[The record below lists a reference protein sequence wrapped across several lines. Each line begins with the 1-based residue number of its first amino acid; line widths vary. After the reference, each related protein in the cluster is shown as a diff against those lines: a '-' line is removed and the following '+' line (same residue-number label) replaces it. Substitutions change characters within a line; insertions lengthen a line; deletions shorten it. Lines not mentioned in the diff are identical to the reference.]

1 MWDSLAAGKKDK
13 RFIVPPPKRKIE
25 RKPGAKSSV
34 YRCEEAHRVLVFWLR
49 RQGVT
54 DPKPCHALRKEFGS
68 YVATCFSLFHAQKLL
83 GHSTPAVTS
92 AYYASLTDLPELQ
105 PSRMGQRP

>member
-1 MWDSLAAGKKDK
+1 
-13 RFIVPPPKRKIE
+13 VPAPKRQIKRRTIT
-25 RKPGAKSSV
+25 KSAV
-34 YRCEEAHRVLVFWLR
+34 YRCEEAHRVLVIWLR
-49 RQGVT
+49 NAGVT

-92 AYYASLTDLPELQ
+92 AYYASLTDLPHLQ
-105 PSRMGQRP
+105 PSRMGQSS